1 MSHVRIKTNGTAC
14 APLIEIDGV
23 NVAGAVST
31 VEITMEP
38 GEVPCIRLTVPTGL
52 DLELD
57 AEVAKLI
64 DALPAPNR
72 RRHDRRAAVH
82 PAAMEVKD

>member
-1 MSHVRIKTNGTAC
+1 MSHLRIKTNGIAC
-14 APLIEIDGV
+14 APVIEVDGV

-38 GEVPCIRLTVPTGL
+38 GEVTRVRLTIPTGL

-57 AEVAKLI
+57 AEVTKVIEGIESFEGAT
-64 DALPAPNR
+64 A
-72 RRHDRRAAVH
+72 
-82 PAAMEVKD
+82 

>member
-14 APLIEIDGV
+14 APVIELDGV

-38 GEVPCIRLTVPTGL
+38 GEVARVRLTIPTGL
-52 DLELD
+52 DLDLD
-57 AEVAKLI
+57 AEVTKLI
-64 DALPAPNR
+64 DALPAE
-72 RRHDRRAAVH
+72 AA
-82 PAAMEVKD
+82 